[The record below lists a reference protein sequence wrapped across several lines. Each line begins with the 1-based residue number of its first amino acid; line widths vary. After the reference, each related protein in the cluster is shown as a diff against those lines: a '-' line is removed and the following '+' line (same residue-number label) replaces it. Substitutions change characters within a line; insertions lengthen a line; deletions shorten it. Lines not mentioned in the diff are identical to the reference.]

1 MNNENLNLARK
12 LRPKNFDEIIGQQLC
27 VRILKNGLYQNTFF
41 PVYLFSGQRGCG
53 KTTSARV
60 FAASINCQKLSD
72 FQKNPKQPI
81 PCYECNSC
89 QFMVSGKHPD
99 FIEIDAASHTGVD
112 NVRQIIES
120 SAFMPL
126 MGRKKIYLIDEAHML
141 SKAAFNA
148 FLKILEEPPATVL
161 FILATTDVQRI
172 IDTVRSRCFQI
183 FFSSIA
189 EVDLTNHLE
198 MICQNESIDYEIDG
212 LKIIVKES
220 QGSARDAIN
229 LLEQVKFS
237 SSCITKSMVLNVLG
251 HISDENLL
259 NILQQVI
266 FQKPASEFINFL
278 DEVKFSSFSPE
289 YIWLRFNEI
298 LSISIRTKY
307 GVSSKIESAREI
319 QKLSKEF
326 SIDRLLFIMQEFFNV
341 ESLFLKT
348 INKHLFLELLLLRL
362 ITTESKKS
370 VTLKAINSSESKQ
383 IKESQS
389 YNRNEKFK
397 STVTSH
403 AQSQSTYNGLDSK
416 KKLDEAIIQK
426 VEDIQVTQHNQPV
439 VQSSKNLI
447 EDLQEQVKEKNEW
460 DFFKEEIKTNNDPIL
475 NSIFSQAKYKIYDK
489 ENSKVLI
496 TLGQNFTFFKSIIDD
511 NINIWLPLLNKVYG
525 KQVSLELNFQPNES
539 AVNPMLV
546 KSSAENFTEKPVVK
560 NFNNNFVNS
569 QTRITDQQVKQG
581 NRIDVSDKSKWQ
593 SANMLLDSFP
603 GIIEEIQ
610 DEQ

>member
-1 MNNENLNLARK
+1 MYRRIPEQIKNMNTENLNLARK
-12 LRPKNFDEIIGQQLC
+12 LRPKNFDQIVGQALC
-27 VRILKNGLYQNTFF
+27 VRILKNGLYLNTFF

-60 FAASINCQKLSD
+60 FAAAINCQKLPD

-89 QFMVSGKHPD
+89 ISMVAGKHPD

-120 SAFMPL
+120 SSFLPL

-189 EVDLTNHLE
+189 EVDLVNYLE
-198 MICQNESIDYEIDG
+198 EICKNESIDYEIDG
-212 LKIIVKES
+212 LRLIVKES

-237 SSCITKSMVLNVLG
+237 SSCITKSVVLNVLG

-259 NILQQVI
+259 NILQQVVLKKSPQELI
-266 FQKPASEFINFL
+266 VFL
-278 DEVKFSSFSPE
+278 DEVKFSSFSAE
-289 YIWLRFNEI
+289 YIWNRFNEI
-298 LSISIRTKY
+298 LNIIIRMKF
-307 GVSSKIESAREI
+307 GVNSKIESAKDI
-319 QKLSKEF
+319 QKTSKDF
-326 SIDRLLFIMQEFFNV
+326 QLDRLMFVIQEFFKG
-341 ESLFLKT
+341 EFLFLKT

-362 ITTESKKS
+362 ITTNESKENTKS
-370 VTLKAINSSESKQ
+370 SGNIESRPSPIKQVVQVDKVKPNINVDFSSRSNKNLQDLKIASE
-383 IKESQS
+383 
-389 YNRNEKFK
+389 
-397 STVTSH
+397 
-403 AQSQSTYNGLDSK
+403 DK
-416 KKLDEAIIQK
+416 KIQK
-426 VEDIQVTQHNQPV
+426 IEVVEEIVRD
-439 VQSSKNLI
+439 
-447 EDLQEQVKEKNEW
+447 KNEW
-460 DFFKEEIKTNNDPIL
+460 DIFLEEIKKNNDPIL
-475 NSIFSQAKYKIYDK
+475 NSIFSQAKYKDYDK
-489 ENSKVLI
+489 ENSKVTV
-496 TLGQNFTFFKSIIDD
+496 TLGQNFSFFKDIIND
-511 NINIWLPLLNKVYG
+511 NINIWTPILNQVYG
-525 KQVSLELNFQPNES
+525 KQISLDLNFNKTEFVDQPLPIKQPS
-539 AVNPMLV
+539 
-546 KSSAENFTEKPVVK
+546 ENFIEKPVVK
-560 NFNNNFVNS
+560 NFNNNFANS
-569 QTRITDQQVKQG
+569 QGGSANKQPVRQG